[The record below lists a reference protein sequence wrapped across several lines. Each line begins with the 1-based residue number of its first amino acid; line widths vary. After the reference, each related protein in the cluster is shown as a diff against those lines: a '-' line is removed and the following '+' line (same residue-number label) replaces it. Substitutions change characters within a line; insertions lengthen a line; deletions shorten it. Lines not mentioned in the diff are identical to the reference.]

1 MERDAMIVHG
11 NSRVLK
17 ERLFEKSDP
26 YQMIVCD
33 QCGNI
38 ASSQVECKVCKS
50 DELSTIAMPYA
61 TKLMDQNLMTML
73 LKVKNMPKATGK
85 T

>member
-11 NSRVLK
+11 NSRFLK
-17 ERLFEKSDP
+17 ERLFDMSDP
-26 YQMIVCD
+26 YSMIVCD

-38 ASSQVECKVCKS
+38 ASSVAECKACGS
-50 DELSTIAMPYA
+50 DELSSIVMPYA

-73 LKVKNMPKATGK
+73 IKVKNIPEQVR
-85 T
+85 